1 MENEKTN
8 VASKAKKF
16 DTTKVVVL
24 GLLTAIVIVLQAL
37 AISIR
42 FGVFNI
48 TLVLVPIVVGAALYG
63 WKAGAWLGTVFGIVV
78 LLTDAGAFLAINV
91 PGTIV
96 TCILKGAL
104 AGLVAGII
112 FKALESKNKWAAV
125 ICAGVA
131 APVVNTGVFLLG
143 CCVFFLDTISEWAS
157 GAGFENVGTYMI
169 VGFVGINFLV
179 ELGINLVLSSA
190 IIRIVDIGKKKMLKS
205 N

>member
-1 MENEKTN
+1 MENEKTV

-63 WKAGAWLGTVFGIVV
+63 WKAGAWLGTVFGVVV

-96 TCILKGAL
+96 TCVLKGAL
-104 AGLVAGII
+104 AGLVAGVI
-112 FKALESKNKWAAV
+112 FKALENKNKWAAV

-143 CCVFFLDTISEWAS
+143 CCVFFLDTISQWAA
-157 GAGFENVGTYMI
+157 GAGFESVGTYMI